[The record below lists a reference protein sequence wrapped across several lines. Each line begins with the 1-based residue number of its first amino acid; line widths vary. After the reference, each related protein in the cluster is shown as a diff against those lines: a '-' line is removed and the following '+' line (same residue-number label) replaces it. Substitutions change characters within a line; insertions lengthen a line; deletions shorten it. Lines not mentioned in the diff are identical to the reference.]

1 MIHTHITLVGGQ
13 PIPVYLG
20 IKNSKPDRVI
30 YICSRQS
37 KDEAMRIAKEFD
49 STTDFQIF
57 DPVDLAGIRNQVLGL
72 LQELEGQ
79 YISINISSGTKPWA
93 YYFSQIF
100 SNRENTG
107 IFYVDQN
114 NFVKNLKD
122 FSQQSTD
129 ISMDVRFRLHN
140 NTLKRY
146 KRLQD
151 YDKADFKA
159 IERIKELR
167 EFNFNEFNNL
177 ANEFSKYPNETSFES
192 KKGSKLIWNSDER
205 HITIRMN
212 NKEGAVMNEVF
223 DSPNA
228 RNLFLNTG
236 WFELEVARLLSS
248 WDKVKEIRINCV
260 FPSQKNS
267 PKNEID
273 IIIDTGSK
281 LLFVEC
287 KTQIRKETDID
298 KFASAV
304 KVYGGMGSKA
314 LFVTDEEIKEN
325 AAEKCRDNKIL
336 TFSLKP
342 CGGSQNCEKQLF
354 QLLDNELYNINT
366 K

>member
-1 MIHTHITLVGGQ
+1 MDRIHITLVGGQ

-20 IKNSKPDRVI
+20 IKSSKPDRVI

-37 KDEAMRIAKEFD
+37 KDEAIRIAREFD
-49 STTDFQIF
+49 STPDFEIF
-57 DPVDLAGIRNQVLGL
+57 NPVDLAGIRSRVLGL
-72 LQELEGQ
+72 LQELEGHR
-79 YISINISSGTKPWA
+79 ISINISSGTKPWA

-100 SNRENTG
+100 SSRENTE

-122 FSQQSTD
+122 FSQQNTD
-129 ISMDVRFRLHN
+129 IGMDVRFRLHN

-151 YDKADFKA
+151 YDEADFKA

-192 KKGSKLIWNSDER
+192 KNGSKLIWNSDER

-212 NKEGAVMNEVF
+212 NKKGAVIHEVF

-236 WFELEVARLLSS
+236 WFELEVARLLSR
-248 WDKVKEIRINCV
+248 WDKVKEVRINCV
-260 FPSQKNS
+260 FPTQKNS

-325 AAEKCRDNKIL
+325 ATEKCRDNKVL